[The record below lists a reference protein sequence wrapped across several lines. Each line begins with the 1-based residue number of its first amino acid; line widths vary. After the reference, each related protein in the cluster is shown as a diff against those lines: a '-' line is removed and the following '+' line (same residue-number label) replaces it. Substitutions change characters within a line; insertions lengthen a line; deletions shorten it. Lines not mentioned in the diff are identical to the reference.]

1 MKMAWHWLKTNEL
14 PLGAR
19 IMKYNSQGKDVQ
31 ELQELLAK
39 TGFYYGPIDG
49 YYGTLTEEAVFLV
62 QRTFKLRKDG
72 LAGPEVI
79 KTLIKASNRAGRII
93 YTVKENENLEVISQK
108 FGVGKGAWDSYPGQ
122 GNPRKRLYS
131 GMRLLLRE
139 KAVYIWDNSPQ
150 AREVP
155 VTGVLVSGGQ
165 IDASGKVSWSDGLNK
180 NDLCVVNTTT
190 EIWEQLFNSRKLS
203 KELIKGLTANRTI
216 RWGIDLSNAARSAL
230 PYWIDFLKAL
240 KRTMFNQ
247 PINFIIIP
255 LNGHDQSYLR
265 LVWANLPWFAK
276 YCKLVLVADIVS
288 REHDNLESF
297 SRELIT
303 FNKIL
308 VQIAKEY
315 PNILPVVSTQGW
327 DWNLEQ
333 KTFRMV
339 SNREAKLIRAINYQ
353 MASYSPESLLTTVN
367 YTTHGEEHQLV
378 YRDERGWSDFLNLIK
393 RSDCLGLVIK
403 QAGDLGSALGEYI
416 ADSFTIM
423 PDSKI

>member
-1 MKMAWHWLKTNEL
+1 MAWHWLKTNEL

-31 ELQELLAK
+31 ELQKLLAK
-39 TGFYYGPIDG
+39 TGFYFGPIDG

-72 LAGPEVI
+72 LAGPDVI

-93 YTVKENENLEVISQK
+93 YTVKENENLEIISQK
-108 FGVGKGAWDSYPGQ
+108 FSVGKGAWDSYPGQ

-139 KAVYIWDNSPQ
+139 KAVYIWDNNHP
-150 AREVP
+150 AKEVP

-165 IDASGKVSWSDGLNK
+165 IDASGKVSWIECLTK
-180 NDLCVVNTTT
+180 TDLCVVNTTK

-203 KELIKGLTANRTI
+203 KELIASLTANKKVK
-216 RWGIDLSNAARSAL
+216 WGIDLTNANRSTL
-230 PYWIDFLKAL
+230 PYWIDFLKTL
-240 KRTMFNQ
+240 KRTMVNQ
-247 PINFIIIP
+247 QINFIIIP
-255 LNGHDQSYLR
+255 LNSHEQSYQR
-265 LVWANLPWFAK
+265 LVWANLPWLSK
-276 YCKLVLVADIVS
+276 YCRLVLVEAVVS
-288 REHDNLESF
+288 SDNDEIESF
-297 SRELIT
+297 CREFIT
-303 FNKIL
+303 FNKSL

-353 MASYSPESLLTTVN
+353 RASYSPESLLTTVS
-367 YTTHGEEHQLV
+367 YLTHGEEHQLI
-378 YRDERGWSDFLNLIK
+378 YRDSQGWSDFFNLIK
-393 RSDCLGLVIK
+393 RSDCCGLVIK
-403 QAGDLGSALGEYI
+403 QASDLGSALGEYI
-416 ADSFTIM
+416 ADSFAIM